1 MDRAMKNSL
10 KWNLIVNLL
19 LAASSLLFPIL
30 LFPYAARVLQ
40 PENIGRVSF
49 AESVMAYFLLLS
61 QLGIPTYGVR
71 EISRAR
77 GDRQESARIARELLS
92 LNLLMAVISFLLL
105 LAASSFVPRLREE
118 RSLLLITGAGLLLNA
133 LGVEWLYRG
142 RELYVPI
149 AVRSFSVKAI
159 CFALVLLSVRDTTAV
174 LRFACLYVIAMYG
187 AGILNFVGARK
198 YLNIGEPIYK
208 LNISR
213 HFPAVFVFFAMAC
226 ATTVYTHLDAVMLG
240 FISGNTELGF
250 YNAAIKIKVLL
261 VSLVTSIGTVLLPRI
276 TMSLK
281 KGDLAVCRRLVD
293 TTRRFVWDFSVPMTA
308 FFILFAR
315 PVLQLL
321 SGERF
326 LPAAPAMRWILL
338 TLLPIGLSNLIGLE
352 ILVPLGREKEVLIAE
367 LIGGGMD
374 LGMNLMLIPHYGAVG
389 AAVGTVTAELAVL
402 LFQLWAFHRAALDSG
417 RNSNGSD
424 VFARMPGFWEW
435 DNIGRVAIA
444 AILSVLLTGRLF
456 GDFLLKSGRL
466 SIISLAAGLFGAFVF
481 FAVLYLLGLLLLRE
495 KLLIQCLKWMKTG
508 RKEEA
513 DGKNGRKS

>member
-10 KWNLIVNLL
+10 KWNLIMNLL
-19 LAASSLLFPIL
+19 LAASALLFPIL

-49 AESVMAYFLLLS
+49 AESVIAYFLLLS

-77 GDRQESARIARELLS
+77 EDRQESARIAGELFG
-92 LNLLMAVISFLLL
+92 LNLLMAAISFMLL
-105 LAASSFVPRLREE
+105 LAGTCFIPRFRED
-118 RSLLLITGAGLLLNA
+118 RALFLITGAGLFLNA
-133 LGVEWLYRG
+133 LGMEWLYRG

-149 AVRSFSVKAI
+149 AVRSFSVKAV
-159 CFALVLLSVRDTTAV
+159 CFVLVFLSVRDTTAV
-174 LRFACLYVIAMYG
+174 LRFACLYMTAIYG
-187 AGILNFVGARK
+187 AGILNFIGVRK
-198 YLNIGEPIYK
+198 YLGTGEPMHK

-240 FISGNTELGF
+240 FISGNMELGF

-281 KGDLAVCRRLVD
+281 KGDLAVCHRLVD
-293 TTRRFVWDFSVPMTA
+293 TTRRFVWDFSVPMTV

-315 PVLQLL
+315 PTLQLL

-326 LPAAPAMRWILL
+326 LPAIPAMRWILL
-338 TLLPIGLSNLIGLE
+338 TLLPIGMSNLIGIE
-352 ILVPLGREKEVLIAE
+352 ILVPLGREKAVLIAE
-367 LIGGGMD
+367 LIGAGVD
-374 LGMNLMLIPHYGAVG
+374 LSMNLILIPQYGAAG
-389 AAVGTVTAELAVL
+389 AAVGTVAAELAVL
-402 LFQLWAFHRAALDSG
+402 LFQLWTLHRIALNSWQ
-417 RNSNGSD
+417 NSNRSD
-424 VFARMPGFWEW
+424 ALARMLGLWEW
-435 DNIGRVAIA
+435 DNIGRVVIT

-456 GDFLLKSGRL
+456 ENLLLKSEEI
-466 SIISLAAGLFGAFVF
+466 SIVSLTVGLFGAFLL
-481 FAVLYLLGLLLLRE
+481 FAALYLLGLLLLRE
-495 KLLIQCLKWMKTG
+495 KLLMQCLEWMKTG
-508 RKEEA
+508 GKEGA
-513 DGKNGRKS
+513 NGKK